1 MMQLALFGATGG
13 TGEQIVRQA
22 LKAGHSLRLL
32 VRDPA
37 KLKSQDPR
45 LTVITGN
52 VLTPADVNETLTGAD
67 AVICTLGNTRNNPEQ
82 VVSNGTRNIIS
93 AMQLNAIRRLI
104 VVSSLGVGDS
114 KDQVPFFFKVVA
126 ATFLRKVMR
135 DKEALV
141 RTSGLDWTLVRPGG
155 LTDGPRTGAYQFGV
169 DPTIRAGQVSRADV
183 ADFVLREVERNEFIG
198 MAPAIT

>member
-135 DKEALV
+135 DKEAQEELV
-141 RTSGLDWTLVRPGG
+141 RTSGLD